1 MSALPAGVHRLDAET
16 YHGDKLSPEPAASLA
31 PERFDDCPPRLNV
44 RPGCEGCQEAA
55 LVARAAL
62 ADRIEKERPE

>member
-44 RPGCEGCQEAA
+44 RPGRRLPWPNWPHSAS
-55 LVARAAL
+55 
-62 ADRIEKERPE
+62 RP